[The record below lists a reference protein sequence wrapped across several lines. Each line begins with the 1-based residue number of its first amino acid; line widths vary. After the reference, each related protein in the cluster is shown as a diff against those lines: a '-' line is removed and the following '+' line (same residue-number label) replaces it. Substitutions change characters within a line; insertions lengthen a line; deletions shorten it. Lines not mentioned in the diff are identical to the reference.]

1 MSIGFPSVSN
11 KVTDF
16 GGPKVG
22 GAVASEFASC
32 MSGEVE
38 LTLDALD
45 DCAGGQR
52 ATLAGEFLDAFDG
65 PDGGTTFGIE
75 EGVRRHN
82 HGSGPCR
89 LRR

>member
-1 MSIGFPSVSN
+1 VSN

-38 LTLDALD
+38 LTLDTLD

-52 ATLAGEFLDAFDG
+52 ATLAGEFLDVFDG
-65 PDGGTTFGIE
+65 SGGGRPSE
-75 EGVRRHN
+75 SKRVSGVTITGAGRV
-82 HGSGPCR
+82 G
-89 LRR
+89 